1 MAEGPL
7 YTAFLMD
14 TTGVLRQTL
23 ITYRVK
29 DNNLCRETVERVFTP
44 DGTDYVDSTNY
55 TPLGAANVTS

>member
-1 MAEGPL
+1 MSEGPL
-7 YTAFLMD
+7 HTAFLMD

-29 DNNLCRETVERVFTP
+29 DNNLCRETVERVFTL

-55 TPLGAANVTS
+55 TPLGSING

>member
-1 MAEGPL
+1 MTEGPL

-55 TPLGAANVTS
+55 TPLGAANVKS

>member
-1 MAEGPL
+1 MTEGPL

-29 DNNLCRETVERVFTP
+29 DCKLVRETVERIFTP
-44 DGTDYVDSTNY
+44 DGKDYVDSTNY
-55 TPLGAANVTS
+55 TPLGSIS